1 MTSHDV
7 RDMMGDHLP
16 GTGGPRPAKKQ
27 KIAAPKSTLKGLAR
41 EVQALGGDNPIA
53 IVPEISTFK
62 KRRLASRKPAAKWEL
77 KQFVNSAR
85 GDDLVLAH
93 WRRKVEQP
101 TIPREEMTA
110 DQMVQELRPEIEDST
125 FAKFNVQVDIPS
137 YTDDEYFQRLAD
149 PNWSKEETDYL
160 LETIKEYDLRWPIIW
175 DRYDFQ
181 SPNSAGVEDNPNS
194 GITVKPRTMEEL
206 KARYYFIADQILQLN
221 TPLKEMRQAEMD
233 LHEIFRKFDPV
244 QETVRKKFAENAF
257 NRTKEE
263 AKEEESLLLELKRI
277 LARSEKLSEE
287 RKELYARLEAPSSTG
302 NVGIYTSSQGLQ
314 QLLQQLMTLNN
325 SKKRRSLMGNE
336 GISPASGP
344 SGLQQQ
350 SSFDRRDNS
359 MRESISGPS
368 GPSRKG
374 TLTGPPERRELTK
387 EEEKMY
393 GVSQPTEKLSGP
405 SFRAERLNKP
415 ITNKSATQQAKITNV
430 LAELGIPGRLT
441 MPTAAVG
448 QEWENL
454 LTSIA
459 KLLELR
465 KTAEKLDGEMALTM
479 AYKEEQAK
487 KERAARGEP
496 DPDDEEGE
504 GEDNVK
510 REESVPRSIRGGSVA
525 RGGSVNKRSMSV
537 MSASSEKSTKR
548 QKK

>member
-1 MTSHDV
+1 MLD
-7 RDMMGDHLP
+7 LP
-16 GTGGPRPAKKQ
+16 GTAGPRPAKKQ
-27 KIAAPKSTLKGLAR
+27 KVAAPKSTLKGLAR

-62 KRRLASRKPAAKWEL
+62 KRRLASRKPASKWEL
-77 KQFVNSAR
+77 KPFRNSAR
-85 GDDLVLAH
+85 GNDLILTH
-93 WRRKVEQP
+93 WRRKAEPPPVAAGEDGNAAQP
-101 TIPREEMTA
+101 VPQPE
-110 DQMVQELRPEIEDST
+110 PEIEDST
-125 FAKFNVQVDIPS
+125 FAKFNVEVDIPS
-137 YTDDEYFQRLAD
+137 YTDHEYSQKLED
-149 PNWSKEETDYL
+149 PNWSKDETDYL
-160 LETIKEYDLRWPIIW
+160 LRLIKEYDLRWPIIW
-175 DRYDFQ
+175 DRYEYAPPVTDIAVDAII
-181 SPNSAGVEDNPNS
+181 PLP
-194 GITVKPRTMEEL
+194 KPRTMEDM
-206 KARYYFIADQILQLN
+206 KARFYFISDQILQLN

-233 LHEIFRKFDPV
+233 MHEIFRKFDPV

-257 NRTKEE
+257 NRTKDE

-277 LARSEKLSEE
+277 LARSERLSEE
-287 RKELYARLEAPSSTG
+287 RRELYARLEAPPSNG
-302 NVGIYTSSQGLQ
+302 NIGIYTSSQGLQ

-325 SKKRRSLMGNE
+325 SKKRRSLMGSE

-350 SSFDRRDNS
+350 GSFDRRESS

-374 TLTGPPERRELTK
+374 TLQGPPERRELTK
-387 EEEKMY
+387 EEERMY

-430 LAELGIPGRLT
+430 LSELGIPGRLT

-454 LTSIA
+454 LTSITR
-459 KLLELR
+459 LLELK
-465 KTAEKLDGEMALTM
+465 KTAEKLDGEMALAN
-479 AYKEEQAK
+479 AYKAEQEK

-496 DPDDEEGE
+496 DPEDENDAEGE
-504 GEDNVK
+504 GNVK
-510 REESVPRSIRGGSVA
+510 MEEEEREKSVARSVRGGSVA
-525 RGGSVNKRSMSV
+525 RGSVHKRSASV
-537 MSASSEKSTKR
+537 LSAVSDKSTKR